1 MSPQGKGAAEKH
13 ISNRATQALTQSNE
27 PSLSATDQ
35 AFLIA
40 PPIDTPSD
48 KDAGIAHGQSMTP
61 SLSATDQELPF
72 PHDEMPT
79 EAIVKSPHAGSDPIA
94 MERLDE
100 NNDDDDIPSSQSG
113 KRSDDTSKDDGDK
126 KSGGIGTSMIIHPQS
141 RSHESHQQHGS
152 MDTTTETT
160 ANSQPL
166 TKKLLESGGD
176 IRALLLS
183 SQPLSSFLAS
193 TTTTTGGKSA
203 EQQIASKVEAE
214 EDEEEEGEAQEE
226 RFVRP
231 RRLRRA
237 VSKEAASDGFPSA
250 IALSHRWHPD
260 HMQDLPRD
268 TNLSI
273 RDAFDN
279 KHDEYYVFRHW
290 RPSQG
295 R

>member
-1 MSPQGKGAAEKH
+1 
-13 ISNRATQALTQSNE
+13 
-27 PSLSATDQ
+27 
-35 AFLIA
+35 
-40 PPIDTPSD
+40 
-48 KDAGIAHGQSMTP
+48 MTP
-61 SLSATDQELPF
+61 SLSATDQELPSS
-72 PHDEMPT
+72 HDETPT
-79 EAIVKSPHAGSDPIA
+79 EAIGESPHVGSHPIA
-94 MERLDE
+94 MERLDK
-100 NNDDDDIPSSQSG
+100 NNDDDDDIPSSQTG

-126 KSGGIGTSMIIHPQS
+126 KSGGIGTSMIIHSQS
-141 RSHESHQQHGS
+141 RPHESHQQHGS
-152 MDTTTETT
+152 MDTATETT

-166 TKKLLESGGD
+166 TKKLLENGGD
-176 IRALLLS
+176 IRALLSS

-193 TTTTTGGKSA
+193 TTNTGGKSA
-203 EQQIASKVEAE
+203 GQQIASKVKAAAAE
-214 EDEEEEGEAQEE
+214 EEEEEGEAQEE